1 MHDSNTYRLVGASC
15 RGLLIAAAVFLC
27 ADLRPASA
35 TGSPASAT
43 GMGTRAYE
51 APHTRI
57 RMFTGGDVEGAAGSR
72 PSIGIEIALEPG
84 WKTYWRTPGEGISPS
99 FSWDESLNVKAVE
112 VLWPAPIRFSEGEGS
127 SIGYQERVV
136 LPVLVT
142 PENPAKPVSLTLAVA
157 YGVCKDICMPVEAQL
172 SLDLDMP
179 VRNADRED
187 ILHALG
193 QVPKRQGPGAA
204 CPHRFVSARLVLL
217 DEKSALRVE
226 TSFDRRAETRDL
238 MVEAPQDARLA
249 APTLD
254 SSAAPGQAA
263 YLFPVEPEGV
273 SALKGKPLTFTTVS
287 DQGSCEST
295 ASVE

>member
-1 MHDSNTYRLVGASC
+1 MRDFDPYRFAGVSC
-15 RGLLIAAAVFLC
+15 RGLFMVAMALLC

-35 TGSPASAT
+35 AGI
-43 GMGTRAYE
+43 GMPAYE

-57 RMFTGGDVEGAAGSR
+57 RMFTGGDVEGEAGSR
-72 PSIGIEIALEPG
+72 PSIGIEITLEPG

-112 VLWPAPIRFSEGEGS
+112 VLWPAPMRFAEGEGS

-142 PENPAKPVSLTLAVA
+142 PENPAKPISLSLAVA
-157 YGVCKDICMPVEAQL
+157 YGVCKDICVPVEAQL

-179 VRNADRED
+179 VRKADREA

-193 QVPKRQGPGAA
+193 QVPKRQGPDAA
-204 CPHRFVSARLVLL
+204 CPHRFVSARLVRL
-217 DEKSALRVE
+217 DEKPALRVE
-226 TSFDRRAETRDL
+226 TSFDGRVRMRDL
-238 MVEAPQDARLA
+238 MVEAPGDARLA

-254 SSAAPGQAA
+254 SPAAPGHDA
-263 YLFPVEPEGV
+263 YLFPVEAESV
-273 SALKGKPLTFTTVS
+273 SALKGKRLTFTTVS
-287 DQGSCEST
+287 DQGSCESI

>member
-1 MHDSNTYRLVGASC
+1 MRYRSVVMHHFNAYRLAGVSC
-15 RGLLIAAAVFLC
+15 RSLLMAAMALPC
-27 ADLRPASA
+27 ADLRAASA
-35 TGSPASAT
+35 M
-43 GMGTRAYE
+43 GMEIPAYE

-72 PSIGIEIALEPG
+72 PSIGIEIVLEPG

-99 FSWDESLNVKAVE
+99 FSWDESLNVKTVE
-112 VLWPAPIRFSEGEGS
+112 VLWPAPMRFFDGEGS

-136 LPVLVT
+136 LPVLIT
-142 PENPAKPVSLTLAVA
+142 PENPAKPISLSLAVA
-157 YGVCKDICMPVEAQL
+157 YGVCKDICVPVEAQL

-179 VRNADRED
+179 VRKADRED

-193 QVPKRQGPGAA
+193 LVPKPQGPDAA
-204 CPHRFVSARLVLL
+204 CPHRFVSARLVRL
-217 DEKSALRVE
+217 DEKPALRVE
-226 TSFDRRAETRDL
+226 TSFDGGAGTRDL
-238 MVEAPQDARLA
+238 MVEAPADARLA

-254 SSAAPGQAA
+254 SPAAPGQAA
-263 YLFPVEPEGV
+263 YLFPVEPESV

-287 DQGSCEST
+287 DQGSCESI